1 MKDNHMKYND
11 LALMNF
17 RIPRSTKHRF
27 KTVCRERNQMMTSV
41 LNQLV
46 IDFINDDDNHTRFE
60 QPLPLGIFP
69 DD

>member
-1 MKDNHMKYND
+1 
-11 LALMNF
+11 
-17 RIPRSTKHRF
+17 
-27 KTVCRERNQMMTSV
+27 MMTSV